1 MRTLGKLWQNE
12 NSSQDKEEF
21 KGQSSSKLEIKG
33 KQSILAYF
41 PLIWEVEL
49 RVFMGKKLSF
59 SKGRCCPKTLKERGK
74 KKLKLEQYD

>member
-1 MRTLGKLWQNE
+1 MGNLLQNE

-41 PLIWEVEL
+41 PLIWELEL
-49 RVFMGKKLSF
+49 RVFMEESWVF
-59 SKGRCCPKTLKERGK
+59 SKVYMLSKTLDERRK
-74 KKLKLEQYD
+74 KKLKLELWD